1 MAAPTARIIEPDEL
15 YAWWVV
21 PRTAMLGPP
30 ITPEQV
36 EELRAYIHP
45 DRSIAAF
52 DGSADGRPVGSAG
65 SFPTELTLPGGGSVA
80 AGAVTAVGVLP
91 THRRQGHLRR
101 FMQTQLTDIAERD
114 EPVAILVAAEY
125 PIYGRFGYG
134 PATEA
139 CAVRIDASVPGMW
152 VDEPTGRT
160 ELLDNATF
168 TAELLAVY
176 DRTRQ
181 LVPGHMSYDDARW
194 KIQTGEI
201 TWPDGHHDHRRNAT
215 KVVWR
220 DGNRVVQAL
229 ASYSVK
235 DDWVDNRPRG
245 RLDASLL
252 VAATAEGQREMVRY
266 LTAVD
271 WVAAV
276 HLGTRPN
283 DDAVPL
289 WLQDGR
295 AANLYERSDHVW
307 ARILDVPAALSA
319 RRYATSARLVLEV
332 DDPLGFAGGRFALE
346 GGPDGATC
354 KTTTEEPDLRIPAKA
369 LGSAYLGGY
378 PWARLHAAGWVD
390 ETRPGAVE
398 SATAMFATPRS
409 PWCAMTF

>member
-1 MAAPTARIIEPDEL
+1 MSAPTARIIEPDEL
-15 YAWWVV
+15 FDWWVV

-45 DRSIAAF
+45 ERCIAAY
-52 DGSADGRPVGSAG
+52 DGSGSGRPVGAAA
-65 SFPTELTLPGGGSVA
+65 SFPTDLTLPGGSVA
-80 AGAVTAVGVLP
+80 AGAVTGVGVLP

-101 FMQTQLTDIAERD
+101 LMQTQLVDIVERD

-139 CAVRIDASVPGMW
+139 CAVRLDASVPDMW
-152 VDEPTGRT
+152 VDEPTGTT
-160 ELLDNATF
+160 ELLDNTPF
-168 TAELLAVY
+168 TDELLGLYERA
-176 DRTRQ
+176 RQ
-181 LVPGHMSYDDARW
+181 DIPGHMTYQDSRW
-194 KIQTGEI
+194 KIQTGEVK
-201 TWPDGHHDHRRNAT
+201 WPDGHHDQRRNAT

-220 DGNRVVQAL
+220 DAAGVVQAV
-229 ASYSVK
+229 ACYTVK

-252 VAATAEGQREMVRY
+252 VSATDEGQREIVRY
-266 LTAVD
+266 LTTVD

-276 HLGTRPN
+276 HLGTRAT

-289 WLQDGR
+289 WLKDGR
-295 AANLYERSDHVW
+295 AATPHDRSDHVW
-307 ARILDVPAALSA
+307 VRILDVPAALSA
-319 RRYATSARLVLEV
+319 RRYASSGRLVLEV
-332 DDPLGFAGGRFALE
+332 DDPMGFAGGRFALE

-354 KTTTEEPDLRIPAKA
+354 KTTTEDPDLRIPAKA
-369 LGSAYLGGY
+369 LGSAYLGGHS
-378 PWARLHAAGWVD
+378 WARLAAAGWVD

-398 SATAMFATPRS
+398 SATVMFSTPRS
-409 PWCAMTF
+409 PWCPMTF